1 VVVLGLQLEA
11 RAFILPV
18 AVLFPVEQTPALAA
32 EFGVVALGDRVAGV
46 EALET
51 CDVAGVADRWRLA
64 DGGQVAYRV
73 ASLAVV
79 AVRTWHR
86 ETLTLEVGIAVLLEL
101 ALLLLETVLL
111 PVLSL
116 LLLRL
121 LLRLLRLK
129 LLLLIVVLVVLVV
142 LAVAIVLASRVPLI
156 RLVTTHPVDMGVFVH
171 ITLLIGLGVIRVD
184 LGAIADLRAI
194 VGAGVV
200 VVVAGITITIRIRIC
215 VAILV

>member
-18 AVLFPVEQTPALAA
+18 AVLLPVEQTPALAA

-86 ETLTLEVGIAVLLEL
+86 ETLTLEVGIAVLLQL

-129 LLLLIVVLVVLVV
+129 LLLLVVVLVVLVV
-142 LAVAIVLASRVPLI
+142 LAVAIVLVSRVPLI
-156 RLVTTHPVDMGVFVH
+156 RLVTTHPIDMGVLVH

-184 LGAIADLRAI
+184 LGAI
-194 VGAGVV
+194 VGVGV
-200 VVVAGITITIRIRIC
+200 VVVAGITVTIRIRIC

>member
-11 RAFILPV
+11 RAFIVPV
-18 AVLFPVEQTPALAA
+18 AVLLPVEQTPALAA

-86 ETLTLEVGIAVLLEL
+86 ETLTLEVGIAVLLQL

-129 LLLLIVVLVVLVV
+129 LLLLVVVLVVLVV
-142 LAVAIVLASRVPLI
+142 LAVAIVLVSRVPLI
-156 RLVTTHPVDMGVFVH
+156 RLVTTHPIDMGVLVH

-184 LGAIADLRAI
+184 LGAI
-194 VGAGVV
+194 VGVGV
-200 VVVAGITITIRIRIC
+200 VVVAGITVTIRIRIC